1 MNALQTC
8 SFSLYSSLF
17 TNNSLTSRPIL
28 HDARRAYIHSHSRVD
43 KQPRS
48 GSNIFTARKFTLLLN
63 KSCGARRRPA
73 AEKLACKVYLRQYRS
88 AAAAADD
95 AHTAAKVS
103 TGAPGGQCRNCERHA
118 AVCACCLFCSHKVN
132 NSLPGFLQK

>member
-28 HDARRAYIHSHSRVD
+28 HDARRTYIHSHSRVD

-63 KSCGARRRPA
+63 KSCRARRRPA

-88 AAAAADD
+88 AAAAAMAADD

-103 TGAPGGQCRNCERHA
+103 TGAPGANAETARDTPPP
-118 AVCACCLFCSHKVN
+118 CARLLLVL
-132 NSLPGFLQK
+132 LP